1 MSTTT
6 FSNLKT
12 ASSSKMAITGAIAGL
27 VGGVFFGLMMG
38 MTGMLPMVGMLVRQ
52 ENALVGFVV
61 HMVISAFIG
70 AVYGLVAGRFA
81 LTWTNAVIGGI
92 VNGVVWW
99 LLGAL
104 TLMPLFLG
112 MTQMVFVI
120 GTDQWLSLM
129 GHILYGLVTAF
140 VFVALAKR
148 N

>member
-6 FSNLKT
+6 FAIPKT
-12 ASSSKMAITGAIAGL
+12 ASSSKMAIAGAIAGL
-27 VGGVFFGLMMG
+27 VGGVFFGILMGTM
-38 MTGMLPMVGMLVRQ
+38 GMLPMVGMLVRQ

-120 GTDQWLSLM
+120 GQAQWMSLV
-129 GHILYGLVTAF
+129 GHLIYGVITALVF
-140 VFVALAKR
+140 IPLRKR
-148 N
+148 M

>member
-1 MSTTT
+1 
-6 FSNLKT
+6 
-12 ASSSKMAITGAIAGL
+12 
-27 VGGVFFGLMMG
+27 MMG

-81 LTWTNAVIGGI
+81 LTWSNAIIGGI
-92 VNGVVWW
+92 VNAVIWW

-120 GTDQWLSLM
+120 GQAQWMSLV
-129 GHILYGLVTAF
+129 GHLIYGVITALVF
-140 VFVALAKR
+140 IPLRKR
-148 N
+148 M

>member
-6 FSNLKT
+6 FANPKT
-12 ASSSKMAITGAIAGL
+12 ASSSKMAIAGAIAGL
-27 VGGVFFGLMMG
+27 VGGVFFGIMMG
-38 MTGMLPMVGMLVRQ
+38 MMGMLPMVGMLVRQ

-120 GTDQWLSLM
+120 GQAQWMSLV
-129 GHILYGLVTAF
+129 GHLIYGVITALVF
-140 VFVALAKR
+140 IPLRKR
-148 N
+148 M